1 MPKKIINL
9 SETWK
14 KNISLALIGRS
25 RSYGETMDIKKLVH
39 LAKSETG
46 YNPKFTSQH
55 VTRVTDALVDK
66 GVAPSHS
73 VHQLLKKE
81 HVIK

>member
-1 MPKKIINL
+1 
-9 SETWK
+9 
-14 KNISLALIGRS
+14 
-25 RSYGETMDIKKLVH
+25 MDIKKLVH